1 MPQYTRGAG
10 LTAAVA
16 LIALAACGGG
26 DSARKDTGLAADTAL
41 GRDLQLAGAD
51 TTAQPQLQD
60 VPAGG
65 AAPAPAAPATT
76 PAPAPRASTPRT
88 STRTPTRTPT
98 TTRPSTPAPK
108 PSTGGTAGSS
118 GGGKVGTIGAGTS
131 LSLASRE
138 QVCTNTNRVG
148 QTFTARTTESVT
160 GTNGVSIPAGAI
172 VTLEITR
179 LKRSEN
185 ANDPIVMEF
194 AVRSIAFGGNTY
206 PLTASI
212 ASASVDRV
220 KNQPSSK
227 DAQKV
232 ATGAAVGAIVGQVLG
247 KNTKSTVIG
256 GAVGAAAGAAAA
268 KATSN
273 YEGCVRD
280 GGAIRITLNDAVQVK
295 A

>member
-26 DSARKDTGLAADTAL
+26 DAARKDTGLAADTAL

-65 AAPAPAAPATT
+65 AAAPAPVTSAPA
-76 PAPAPRASTPRT
+76 PAPAPRATTPRT
-88 STRTPTRTPT
+88 TTRTPT

-108 PSTGGTAGSS
+108 PSTGGTSGSS

-138 QVCTNTNRVG
+138 EVCTNSNRVG

>member
-1 MPQYTRGAG
+1 MSQYTRGAG

-16 LIALAACGGG
+16 LIALAGCGGG
-26 DSARKDTGLAADTAL
+26 DAARKDTGLAADTAL

-65 AAPAPAAPATT
+65 GAAA
-76 PAPAPRASTPRT
+76 PAPAPRASTPA
-88 STRTPTRTPT
+88 RTPTRTPT
-98 TTRPSTPAPK
+98 TTRPSTPAPA
-108 PSTGGTAGSS
+108 PATGGS
-118 GGGKVGTIGAGTS
+118 GGGRVGTIGAGTS

-138 QVCTNTNRVG
+138 QVCTNTNKVG
-148 QTFTARTTESVT
+148 QTFTARTTAPVT

-194 AVRSIAFGGNTY
+194 AVRSIAFGGNSY
-206 PLTASI
+206 PLTATI

-247 KNTKSTVIG
+247 KDTKSTVIG

-273 YEGCVRD
+273 YEGCIRD